1 MIKPLSCKLMLM
13 FLIVLSVQARAL
25 PFENADAFSGN
36 DNLAMRDL
44 ESGLVWLDFGVNNG
58 ESINSVVDNLNGI
71 YSDWRLP
78 TEMEVKVLWAKLIAN
93 NATEGLWGLFNI
105 WGANKTP
112 AEHLPYLSWGYFLG
126 DDGFLGAASIQEMA
140 DASGGTGGY
149 YGNSIAV
156 ADIDNRIIDLKYDAS
171 DYYLFDL
178 NGAFEIS
185 TLLVKKANFSE
196 PSSPLL
202 FFSVLLVLL
211 MRRKM
216 RISI

>member
-1 MIKPLSCKLMLM
+1 MVKPLSCKLILM
-13 FLIVLSVQARAL
+13 VLVLLSTQVKAL
-25 PFENADAFSGN
+25 PFVNADAFTNN

-58 ESINSVVDNLNGI
+58 ESINSVVDNLSGT
-71 YSDWRLP
+71 YSEWRLP
-78 TEMEVKVLWAKLIAN
+78 TEAEVKGLWAKLVGN
-93 NATEGLWGLFNI
+93 NATVGLWELFNI

-112 AEHLPYLSWGYFLG
+112 TEHLPYLSWGYFLG
-126 DDGFLGAASIQEMA
+126 DDGFLGAASILEKA
-140 DASGGTGGY
+140 DASGSTGGY

-156 ADIDNRIIDLKYDAS
+156 ANIDSRIIDLKYDGS

-178 NGAFEIS
+178 DGAFEIS

-196 PSSPLL
+196 PSSLFLL
-202 FFSVLLVLL
+202 CLALLITL

-216 RISI
+216 RINV